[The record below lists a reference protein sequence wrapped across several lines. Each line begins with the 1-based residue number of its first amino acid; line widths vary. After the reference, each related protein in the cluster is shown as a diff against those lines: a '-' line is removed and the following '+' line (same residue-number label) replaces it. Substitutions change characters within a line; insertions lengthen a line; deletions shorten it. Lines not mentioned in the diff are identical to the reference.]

1 MWSKITNA
9 LKYRPSNDDQSS
21 SFHQSDVISRVLEQ
35 HPNMSVFHGEAE
47 TSIPVPSPPAS
58 PSKNGRRSIFRRTNK
73 GKDDDS
79 IRAPSPSPLALGLPK
94 VKSSLD
100 LISNESQRSL
110 SRATVE
116 RPDMGHHPS
125 QDLLRPS
132 MDAGRSSPT
141 ALPRSS
147 LDILNKPQNESL
159 QPSHNEDPNDPRY
172 GSVRSI
178 LREPNTPGTGQ
189 NVRFFSR
196 DAYKVISPDQ
206 SMDSDSMPIQH
217 LSSQSQSQSP
227 PDVINRLQELSS
239 RPNILGAIPRSVS
252 SSKAGH
258 PSLSEVF
265 SPIGGVSTSISPLSL
280 KDNASA
286 PLASPS
292 APNNSN
298 IFDVSQDIQLSD
310 FAPPGLS
317 FSMDEP
323 SLAKESDTPASD
335 VAKGG
340 FQGKAMTSTPFAN
353 KGKGKE
359 RAAEVEEEKENAAPV
374 EVDEAVFHGTEKS
387 PRLPAPFHDRSQS
400 FSFGQTVFFSM
411 DDKSKRSSNASTAPS
426 VVSDDVKNA
435 ILANDSPHSSNN
447 KSRSRALS
455 DTVFQSLMKSTSS
468 VSSHVSSKN
477 RPEADINDE
486 SSADLV
492 VYSEKVPEPDPFSAG
507 AKTYYTPQTNIP
519 ITPPR
524 GAPSHVRTA
533 SKEDNVIFS
542 LQTQLSLQQE
552 LCGQYETDLCA
563 RDELV
568 DILGKKLAEVEKE
581 DTKRKGVLR
590 AWKKKVAELEKT
602 CRYLE
607 DEVDSARQESFER
620 SMLDTCSEEALTAL
634 QKRIVDLEREK
645 ASWRRMEDMFREE
658 VATLETLVKER
669 SDDVMRLKEA
679 LWTQEEEEK
688 RFEKS
693 LRPLQEEVEQLGNVS
708 IVFDDEFKKHMMEKE
723 KEQEGEKEQCT
734 LAQAGWDQE
743 RQELHLAIEG
753 LEIEKAVLKSEAEAS
768 RKDAKD
774 DQDELCMLKSELE
787 SQWCL
792 SEAATEKIQTLE
804 TAKVTLERQCGA
816 LQVDIS
822 ELNAKIDRMEV
833 DYNDSVNKRAE
844 VEQQVS
850 ELWDR
855 NADLE
860 RERDELHQRL
870 EEEEHAADLS
880 QCLHE
885 RDEHIAALE
894 QEHDS
899 EIARL
904 GDELRKRDE
913 EAAEYGRRNTQ
924 RQAELEELHSQKMN
938 MRQEM
943 VRMQE
948 QHTRA
953 LEESARRESESKART
968 EIVLKEKAQDVGALK
983 DEVERL
989 GRHLQELQQDSAN
1002 KDLKLTQM
1010 HKEREKDRSDVDGLN
1025 MALDAKQQELELMKR
1040 KLQVQGTAGS
1050 TPARPAANQANS
1062 QRRQSALVTPRSRP
1076 PSVMSDS
1083 GRESVMSI
1091 SSHTSRP
1098 SMEKVV
1104 PSAIAKTPIV
1114 SKTAALM
1121 KSARMNSLN
1130 TPTPASSS
1138 SIKAGP
1144 AMSKPSRN
1152 VEGSMGPPPDKLR
1165 RSLSGAPGR
1174 LPSLS
1179 RSTSGRA
1186 SLSTSTSST
1195 PHRRPSLTLEKTL
1208 AKVKVP
1214 TTAPG
1219 SVASVSEGEEKENKS
1234 QVPTFS

>member
-9 LKYRPSNDDQSS
+9 LKYRLSNDDQDS
-21 SFHQSDVISRVLEQ
+21 SFHQTDVMSRVLEQ
-35 HPNMSVFHGEAE
+35 HPNMSVFHGEAD

-58 PSKNGRRSIFRRTNK
+58 PSKNGRLSIFRRTNK

-94 VKSSLD
+94 KVKSSLD
-100 LISNESQRSL
+100 LTGNESQRSL

-116 RPDMGHHPS
+116 RPVYSPDTGHRPS

-132 MDAGRSSPT
+132 MDAGRSTPT
-141 ALPRSS
+141 VLPRP
-147 LDILNKPQNESL
+147 LDILNKSQNESI
-159 QPSHNEDPNDPRY
+159 QPSQNEDPNDPRY

-196 DAYKVISPDQ
+196 DAYKTISPDQ
-206 SMDSDSMPIQH
+206 SMDSDSMPIQQ
-217 LSSQSQSQSP
+217 LSPQSQSQLLPDRSP
-227 PDVINRLQELSS
+227 IDNLQELSP
-239 RPNILGAIPRSVS
+239 RPNALAAVLRSASSAKVGHLSLG
-252 SSKAGH
+252 
-258 PSLSEVF
+258 EVF
-265 SPIGGVSTSISPLSL
+265 SPIGGVNSPISPFSS
-280 KDNASA
+280 KENASA
-286 PLASPS
+286 SPLASPS

-298 IFDVSQDIQLSD
+298 IFDVSQDIQLPN
-310 FAPPGLS
+310 FALPGLS

-323 SLAKESDTPASD
+323 SLAKGSDTHESD
-335 VAKGG
+335 VAQGG

-359 RAAEVEEEKENAAPV
+359 MAAELEEEKENAASV
-374 EVDEAVFHGTEKS
+374 EVDEAAFHAREKS
-387 PRLPAPFHDRSQS
+387 PHPSAPLHDRSQS

-426 VVSDDVKNA
+426 VASNDAKNA
-435 ILANDSPHSSNN
+435 ILSTDSPHSSDN

-455 DTVFQSLMKSTSS
+455 DAVFQSLMKSTSS
-468 VSSHVSSKN
+468 VSSHASSKG

-524 GAPSHVRTA
+524 GAPSHARTA
-533 SKEDNVIFS
+533 SKEENVLFS

-658 VATLETLVKER
+658 VATLEALVKER

-679 LWTQEEEEK
+679 LWTQEEEEQ

-723 KEQEGEKEQCT
+723 KEQEGEKERYT
-734 LAQAGWDQE
+734 LAQAEWDQE
-743 RQELHLAIEG
+743 RQELHLATER
-753 LEIEKAVLKSEAEAS
+753 LEIEKAVLKSEAEAA

-774 DQDELCMLKSELE
+774 DKDELRMLKAELE
-787 SQWCL
+787 SQWRL
-792 SEAATEKIQTLE
+792 SEAATEKIQALE
-804 TAKVTLERQCGA
+804 TAKTTLEKQCDA
-816 LQVDIS
+816 LQVDVT

-833 DYNDSVNKRAE
+833 DYNDSVNKRVE

-894 QEHDS
+894 QEHES

-904 GDELRKRDE
+904 GDELRRRDE
-913 EAAEYGRRNTQ
+913 EAAEYSRRSAQ
-924 RQAELEELHSQKMN
+924 RQAELEELHDQKMS

-943 VRMQE
+943 ARMQE
-948 QHTRA
+948 EHARA
-953 LEESARRESESKART
+953 LEEAARREGESKMRA
-968 EIVLKEKAQDVGALK
+968 EIALKEKAQDVGALK

-989 GRHLQELQQDSAN
+989 RRHLQELQQDSAN

-1025 MALDAKQQELELMKR
+1025 MALDAKQQELELIKR

-1050 TPARPAANQANS
+1050 TPARPVANQANS
-1062 QRRQSALVTPRSRP
+1062 QRRQSALATPHSRP

-1083 GRESVMSI
+1083 GRESKM
-1091 SSHTSRP
+1091 RP
-1098 SMEKVV
+1098 PAVT
-1104 PSAIAKTPIV
+1104 KTPMV
-1114 SKTAALM
+1114 SKTPALV
-1121 KSARMNSLN
+1121 KSARMNSLS

-1138 SIKAGP
+1138 SIRAGP
-1144 AMSKPSRN
+1144 PMSKPSRT
-1152 VEGSMGPPPDKLR
+1152 VEGSMGPPPNKLR
-1165 RSLSGAPGR
+1165 QSLSSAPGK

-1179 RSTSGRA
+1179 LSTSGRP
-1186 SLSTSTSST
+1186 SLSASTSST

-1208 AKVKVP
+1208 GKVKVP
-1214 TTAPG
+1214 TTVPG
-1219 SVASVSEGEEKENKS
+1219 SIASVSEKEEKENKS
-1234 QVPTFS
+1234 QVPTFA

>member
-1 MWSKITNA
+1 MWSKITSA
-9 LKYRPSNDDQSS
+9 LKYRSNDDQDS
-21 SFHQSDVISRVLEQ
+21 SFHQTDVMSRVLEQ
-35 HPNMSVFHGEAE
+35 HPNMSVFHGEAD

-58 PSKNGRRSIFRRTNK
+58 PSKNGRRSIFRRTNR

-94 VKSSLD
+94 KVKSSLD
-100 LISNESQRSL
+100 LIGNESQRSL

-116 RPDMGHHPS
+116 RPVYSPDMGRRPS

-132 MDAGRSSPT
+132 MDTGRSTPT
-141 ALPRSS
+141 VLSRSS
-147 LDILNKPQNESL
+147 LDILNKSQNESI

-196 DAYKVISPDQ
+196 DAYKTISPNQ
-206 SMDSDSMPIQH
+206 SMDSDSMPI
-217 LSSQSQSQSP
+217 SSQSPSQLLPEGSP
-227 PDVINRLQELSS
+227 TDRLQELSS
-239 RPNILGAIPRSVS
+239 GPHTLAAVPRPAS
-252 SSKAGH
+252 SSKASH
-258 PSLSEVF
+258 PSLGEVF
-265 SPIGGVSTSISPLSL
+265 SPIGGISSPISPISHKENASTSPFVSP
-280 KDNASA
+280 A
-286 PLASPS
+286 

-298 IFDVSQDIQLSD
+298 IFDVSQDIQLAN

-323 SLAKESDTPASD
+323 SLAKGSDAPEAD
-335 VAKGG
+335 VAQGD
-340 FQGKAMTSTPFAN
+340 FQGKVMTSTPFAN

-359 RAAEVEEEKENAAPV
+359 RGAEVEEEKENIVPA
-374 EVDEAVFHGTEKS
+374 EVDEAVFHAREKS
-387 PRLPAPFHDRSQS
+387 PRLPALLHDRSQS

-411 DDKSKRSSNASTAPS
+411 DDKSKRSSNASTVPS
-426 VVSDDVKNA
+426 VTSNDGKNV
-435 ILANDSPHSSNN
+435 ILSNDSSQSSNDKN
-447 KSRSRALS
+447 RSRALS

-468 VSSHVSSKN
+468 VSSHASSKG

-524 GAPSHVRTA
+524 GAPTHVRTA
-533 SKEDNVIFS
+533 SKEDNILFS

-552 LCGQYETDLCA
+552 LCGQYETDLRA
-563 RDELV
+563 RDQLV
-568 DILGKKLAEVEKE
+568 DILGRKLADVEKE

-607 DEVDSARQESFER
+607 DEVDGARQESFER

-645 ASWRRMEDMFREE
+645 ASWRRMEDVFREE
-658 VATLETLVKER
+658 VATLEALVKER
-669 SDDVMRLKEA
+669 SDDVMRLKET
-679 LWTQEEEEK
+679 LWTQEEEEQ

-723 KEQEGEKEQCT
+723 KEQEGEKERYT
-734 LAQAGWDQE
+734 LAQAEWDQE
-743 RQELHLAIEG
+743 RQELHLAIER
-753 LEIEKAVLKSEAEAS
+753 LEIEKAALKSEAEAA

-774 DQDELCMLKSELE
+774 DQDELRMLKAELE
-787 SQWCL
+787 SQWRL
-792 SEAATEKIQTLE
+792 SEAATEKIQALE
-804 TAKVTLERQCGA
+804 TAKTTLENQCGA
-816 LQVDIS
+816 LQVDVT

-844 VEQQVS
+844 VEQQLS

-860 RERDELHQRL
+860 RERDELHERL
-870 EEEEHAADLS
+870 EEEERAADLS

-885 RDEHIAALE
+885 RDEQIAALE
-894 QEHDS
+894 EQHES
-899 EIARL
+899 EITRL
-904 GDELRKRDE
+904 ADELGKRDE
-913 EAAEYGRRNTQ
+913 EAAEYSRRSAQ

-943 VRMQE
+943 ARMQE
-948 QHTRA
+948 EHARA
-953 LEESARRESESKART
+953 LEEAARREGESNARAET
-968 EIVLKEKAQDVGALK
+968 ALKEKVQDVGALK

-989 GRHLQELQQDSAN
+989 RRHMQELQQDSAN

-1025 MALDAKQQELELMKR
+1025 MALDAKQQELELIKR

-1050 TPARPAANQANS
+1050 TPARPAANQANH
-1062 QRRQSALVTPRSRP
+1062 QRRQSALATPLSRP

-1083 GRESVMSI
+1083 GRESKM
-1091 SSHTSRP
+1091 RP
-1098 SMEKVV
+1098 SAV
-1104 PSAIAKTPIV
+1104 AKTPII
-1114 SKTAALM
+1114 SKTSALL
-1121 KSARMNSLN
+1121 KSTRMNSLS

-1138 SIKAGP
+1138 SNKAGLP
-1144 AMSKPSRN
+1144 VSKPSRN
-1152 VEGSMGPPPDKLR
+1152 VERSMGPPPDKLR
-1165 RSLSGAPGR
+1165 QSLSGAPGR
-1174 LPSLS
+1174 LPPLS
-1179 RSTSGRA
+1179 RSTSGRP
-1186 SLSTSTSST
+1186 SLSASTSST

-1208 AKVKVP
+1208 SKVKVP
-1214 TTAPG
+1214 TTVPG
-1219 SVASVSEGEEKENKS
+1219 SIASVSEGEEKENKS
-1234 QVPTFS
+1234 QVPAFA

>member
-1 MWSKITNA
+1 MWSKITSA
-9 LKYRPSNDDQSS
+9 LKYRSNDDQDS
-21 SFHQSDVISRVLEQ
+21 SFYQADVMSRVLEQ
-35 HPNMSVFHGEAE
+35 HPNMSVFHGEAD

-94 VKSSLD
+94 KVKSSLD
-100 LISNESQRSL
+100 LIGNESQRSL

-116 RPDMGHHPS
+116 RPVYSPDMGRRPS

-132 MDAGRSSPT
+132 MDTGRSTPT
-141 ALPRSS
+141 ILSRSS
-147 LDILNKPQNESL
+147 LDILNKSQNESI

-196 DAYKVISPDQ
+196 DAYKTISPNQ
-206 SMDSDSMPIQH
+206 SMDSDSMPM
-217 LSSQSQSQSP
+217 SPQSP
-227 PDVINRLQELSS
+227 SQLPPEDRLQELGPGSHT
-239 RPNILGAIPRSVS
+239 LATVPRSAS

-258 PSLSEVF
+258 PSLDEVF
-265 SPIGGVSTSISPLSL
+265 SPIGGVSSPVSLISQKETVSTSPFVSPT
-280 KDNASA
+280 
-286 PLASPS
+286 

-298 IFDVSQDIQLSD
+298 IFDVSQDIQLPN

-323 SLAKESDTPASD
+323 SLAKGSDAPEAN
-335 VAKGG
+335 VAQGD

-359 RAAEVEEEKENAAPV
+359 RAAEVEEEKENIVPAQ
-374 EVDEAVFHGTEKS
+374 VDEAVFHAREKS
-387 PRLPAPFHDRSQS
+387 PRLPAPLHDRSQS

-426 VVSDDVKNA
+426 VTSNNGKNV
-435 ILANDSPHSSNN
+435 ILSNDSSQSSNN
-447 KSRSRALS
+447 KNRSRALS

-468 VSSHVSSKN
+468 VSSHASSKG

-492 VYSEKVPEPDPFSAG
+492 VYSEKVPEPDPFSAS

-524 GAPSHVRTA
+524 GTPTHVRTA
-533 SKEDNVIFS
+533 SKEDNVLFS

-552 LCGQYETDLCA
+552 LCGQYETDLRA
-563 RDELV
+563 RDQLV
-568 DILGKKLAEVEKE
+568 DILGRKLADVEKE

-590 AWKKKVAELEKT
+590 AWKKKVSELEKT

-607 DEVDSARQESFER
+607 DEVDGARQESFER

-658 VATLETLVKER
+658 VATLEVLVKER
-669 SDDVMRLKEA
+669 SDDVMRLKET
-679 LWTQEEEEK
+679 LWTQEEEEQ

-693 LRPLQEEVEQLGNVS
+693 LRPLQEEVEQFGNVS

-723 KEQEGEKEQCT
+723 KEQEGEKERYT
-734 LAQAGWDQE
+734 LAQAEWEQE
-743 RQELHLAIEG
+743 RQELHLAIER
-753 LEIEKAVLKSEAEAS
+753 LEIEKAALKSEAETA

-774 DQDELCMLKSELE
+774 DQDELRMLKAELE
-787 SQWCL
+787 SQWRL
-792 SEAATEKIQTLE
+792 SEAATEKIQALE
-804 TAKVTLERQCGA
+804 TAKTTLEKQCDA
-816 LQVDIS
+816 LQVDVT
-822 ELNAKIDRMEV
+822 ELNAKVDRMEV

-844 VEQQVS
+844 VEQQLS

-855 NADLE
+855 NVDLE
-860 RERDELHQRL
+860 RERDELHERL
-870 EEEEHAADLS
+870 EEEERAADLS

-885 RDEHIAALE
+885 RDEQIVALE
-894 QEHDS
+894 EQHES

-904 GDELRKRDE
+904 ADELGKRDE
-913 EAAEYGRRNTQ
+913 EAAEYSRRSAQ
-924 RQAELEELHSQKMN
+924 RQTELEELHNQKMT

-943 VRMQE
+943 ARMQE
-948 QHTRA
+948 EHARA
-953 LEESARRESESKART
+953 LEEAAQREGENKARAET
-968 EIVLKEKAQDVGALK
+968 ALKEKVQDVGALK

-989 GRHLQELQQDSAN
+989 RKHMQELQQDSAN

-1025 MALDAKQQELELMKR
+1025 MALDAKQQELELIKR

-1050 TPARPAANQANS
+1050 TPARPAANQANH
-1062 QRRQSALVTPRSRP
+1062 QRRQSALVTPLSRP

-1083 GRESVMSI
+1083 GRESKM
-1091 SSHTSRP
+1091 RP
-1098 SMEKVV
+1098 SAV
-1104 PSAIAKTPIV
+1104 AKTPIV
-1114 SKTAALM
+1114 SKTPALL
-1121 KSARMNSLN
+1121 KSTRMNSLS

-1138 SIKAGP
+1138 SNKTGLP
-1144 AMSKPSRN
+1144 VSKPSRN
-1152 VEGSMGPPPDKLR
+1152 VERSMGPPPDKLR
-1165 RSLSGAPGR
+1165 QSLSGAPGR
-1174 LPSLS
+1174 LPPLS
-1179 RSTSGRA
+1179 RSTSGRP
-1186 SLSTSTSST
+1186 SLSASTSST

-1208 AKVKVP
+1208 SKIKVP
-1214 TTAPG
+1214 ATVPG
-1219 SVASVSEGEEKENKS
+1219 SIASVSEGEEKENKS
-1234 QVPTFS
+1234 QVPTFA

>member
-1 MWSKITNA
+1 MWSKITSA
-9 LKYRPSNDDQSS
+9 LKYRSNDDQDS
-21 SFHQSDVISRVLEQ
+21 SFHQTDVMSRVLEQ
-35 HPNMSVFHGEAE
+35 HPNMSVFHGEAD
-47 TSIPVPSPPAS
+47 TSFPAPSPPAS

-73 GKDDDS
+73 GNDDDS

-94 VKSSLD
+94 KVNSSLN
-100 LISNESQRSL
+100 LIGNESQRSL

-116 RPDMGHHPS
+116 RPVHPPDMGRRPS
-125 QDLLRPS
+125 QDLLPPS
-132 MDAGRSSPT
+132 MDTGRSTPT
-141 ALPRSS
+141 TLLRSS
-147 LDILNKPQNESL
+147 LDILNKSQNESI

-196 DAYKVISPDQ
+196 DAYKTISPNQ
-206 SMDSDSMPIQH
+206 SMDSDSMPI
-217 LSSQSQSQSP
+217 SPQSP
-227 PDVINRLQELSS
+227 SQLLPEGLPMDRLQQHSPSPHSL
-239 RPNILGAIPRSVS
+239 AVVPRSAS

-258 PSLSEVF
+258 PSLGEVF
-265 SPIGGVSTSISPLSL
+265 SPIGGVSSPISPISR
-280 KDNASA
+280 KETVST
-286 PLASPS
+286 SPFIS
-292 APNNSN
+292 PAAPNNSN
-298 IFDVSQDIQLSD
+298 IFDVSQDIQLPN

-323 SLAKESDTPASD
+323 SLAKGSDAPETD
-335 VAKGG
+335 VAQGNFG
-340 FQGKAMTSTPFAN
+340 GKAMTSTPFAN

-359 RAAEVEEEKENAAPV
+359 RADEVEEEKENIVPA
-374 EVDEAVFHGTEKS
+374 ESNETVFRAREKS
-387 PRLPAPFHDRSQS
+387 PHLPALHDRSQS

-426 VVSDDVKNA
+426 VTSNDGKNA
-435 ILANDSPHSSNN
+435 ILSNDSLQPSEN
-447 KSRSRALS
+447 KSKSSVL
-455 DTVFQSLMKSTSS
+455 QSLMKSTSS
-468 VSSHVSSKN
+468 VASHTSSKC

-524 GAPSHVRTA
+524 GAPTHVRTA
-533 SKEDNVIFS
+533 SKEDNVFFA

-552 LCGQYETDLCA
+552 LCGQYETDLRA
-563 RDELV
+563 RDQLV
-568 DILGKKLAEVEKE
+568 DILGKKLADVEME

-607 DEVDSARQESFER
+607 DEVDGARQESFER

-634 QKRIVDLEREK
+634 QKRIVDMEREK

-658 VATLETLVKER
+658 VATLEVLVKER

-679 LWTQEEEEK
+679 LWTQEEEEQ

-693 LRPLQEEVEQLGNVS
+693 LRPLQEEVEQLGNVN
-708 IVFDDEFKKHMMEKE
+708 IAFDDEFKKRMMEKE
-723 KEQEGEKEQCT
+723 KEHEGEKERYT
-734 LAQAGWDQE
+734 LEHAEWNQE
-743 RQELHLAIEG
+743 RQELHLAIER
-753 LEIEKAVLKSEAEAS
+753 LEIEKAVLKSEAETA

-774 DQDELCMLKSELE
+774 DQGELRMLKAELE
-787 SQWCL
+787 SQWRL
-792 SEAATEKIQTLE
+792 SEAATDKIQALE
-804 TAKVTLERQCGA
+804 TAKTTLEKQCSA
-816 LQVDIS
+816 LQVDVT

-844 VEQQVS
+844 VEQQLS

-855 NADLE
+855 NVDVE
-860 RERDELHQRL
+860 RERDELHERL
-870 EEEEHAADLS
+870 EEEERAADLS

-885 RDEHIAALE
+885 RDEQIAALE
-894 QEHDS
+894 EQHES

-904 GDELRKRDE
+904 ADELGKRDE
-913 EAAEYGRRNTQ
+913 EAAEYGRRSAQ

-943 VRMQE
+943 ARIQE
-948 QHTRA
+948 EHTRV
-953 LEESARRESESKART
+953 LEEAARREGESKARAET
-968 EIVLKEKAQDVGALK
+968 ALKEKVQDVSALK

-989 GRHLQELQQDSAN
+989 RRHMQELQQDSAN

-1025 MALDAKQQELELMKR
+1025 MALDAKQQELELIKR

-1050 TPARPAANQANS
+1050 TPARPAANQVNH
-1062 QRRQSALVTPRSRP
+1062 QRRQSALATPLSRP

-1083 GRESVMSI
+1083 GRESVMSN
-1091 SSHTSRP
+1091 SSHVSRP
-1098 SMEKVV
+1098 SLEKMKL
-1104 PSAIAKTPIV
+1104 SAAAKTPIV
-1114 SKTAALM
+1114 NKTPALLR
-1121 KSARMNSLN
+1121 STRMNSLS
-1130 TPTPASSS
+1130 TPTPAASSS
-1138 SIKAGP
+1138 NKAGLP
-1144 AMSKPSRN
+1144 VSKPSRN
-1152 VEGSMGPPPDKLR
+1152 VERSMGPPPEKLR
-1165 RSLSGAPGR
+1165 QSLSGAPGR
-1174 LPSLS
+1174 LPPLS
-1179 RSTSGRA
+1179 RSTSGRS
-1186 SLSTSTSST
+1186 SLSASTSST

-1208 AKVKVP
+1208 SKIKAP
-1214 TTAPG
+1214 TTVP
-1219 SVASVSEGEEKENKS
+1219 ASVSEGEEKENKS
-1234 QVPTFS
+1234 QVPTFA

>member
-1 MWSKITNA
+1 MWSKITSA
-9 LKYRPSNDDQSS
+9 LKYRSNDDQD
-21 SFHQSDVISRVLEQ
+21 SFHQTDVMSRVLEQ
-35 HPNMSVFHGEAE
+35 HPNMSVFHGEAD
-47 TSIPVPSPPAS
+47 TSIPTSSPPVS

-79 IRAPSPSPLALGLPK
+79 IRAPSPSPLALGLSKK

-100 LISNESQRSL
+100 LIGNESQQSL

-116 RPDMGHHPS
+116 RPVYSPDMGRRPS

-132 MDAGRSSPT
+132 MDTGRSTP

-147 LDILNKPQNESL
+147 LDILNKSQNESI

-196 DAYKVISPDQ
+196 DAYKTISPNQ
-206 SMDSDSMPIQH
+206 SMDSDSMPI
-217 LSSQSQSQSP
+217 SPQSP
-227 PDVINRLQELSS
+227 SQLLPEGSPIDRSQQLS
-239 RPNILGAIPRSVS
+239 PNPHTLPTVLRSAS

-265 SPIGGVSTSISPLSL
+265 SPIGGLNSTISAISQKGNASTSPFVSP
-280 KDNASA
+280 A
-286 PLASPS
+286 

-298 IFDVSQDIQLSD
+298 IFDVSQDIQLPN
-310 FAPPGLS
+310 FAPHALS

-323 SLAKESDTPASD
+323 SLDKGSDDPEAD
-335 VAKGG
+335 VVRGD

-359 RAAEVEEEKENAAPV
+359 RVAEVEEEKENVVPAG
-374 EVDEAVFHGTEKS
+374 VDEAVFHAREKS
-387 PRLPAPFHDRSQS
+387 PRLPTPLHDRSQS

-411 DDKSKRSSNASTAPS
+411 DDKSKRSSDASTAPS
-426 VVSDDVKNA
+426 VASNDGKNV
-435 ILANDSPHSSNN
+435 ILSNNSSQSSNN
-447 KSRSRALS
+447 PNRSRAQS
-455 DTVFQSLMKSTSS
+455 DTVFRSLMKATSS
-468 VSSHVSSKN
+468 VSSHASSKG
-477 RPEADINDE
+477 RPETGINDE

-492 VYSEKVPEPDPFSAG
+492 VYSEKAPEPDPFSPG

-524 GAPSHVRTA
+524 GAPTHVRTA
-533 SKEDNVIFS
+533 SKEDNVLFS
-542 LQTQLSLQQE
+542 LQTQVSLQQE
-552 LCGQYETDLCA
+552 LCGQYETDLRA
-563 RDELV
+563 RDQLV
-568 DILGKKLAEVEKE
+568 DILGKKLADVEKE

-607 DEVDSARQESFER
+607 DEVDGARQESFER
-620 SMLDTCSEEALTAL
+620 SMLDTCSEEALTTL

-658 VATLETLVKER
+658 VATLEALVKER

-679 LWTQEEEEK
+679 LWTQEEEEQ

-693 LRPLQEEVEQLGNVS
+693 LQPLQEEVEQLGNVG
-708 IVFDDEFKKHMMEKE
+708 VGFDDEFKKHMMEKE
-723 KEQEGEKEQCT
+723 KEHEGEKERYT
-734 LAQAGWDQE
+734 LAQAEWDQE
-743 RQELHLAIEG
+743 RQELHLAIER
-753 LEIEKAVLKSEAEAS
+753 LEIEKAALKSEAETA

-774 DQDELCMLKSELE
+774 DQDELRMLKAELE
-787 SQWCL
+787 SQWRL
-792 SEAATEKIQTLE
+792 SEAATDKIQALE
-804 TAKVTLERQCGA
+804 TAKTTLEKQCGA
-816 LQVDIS
+816 LRVDVT
-822 ELNAKIDRMEV
+822 ELNAKMDRMEV

-844 VEQQVS
+844 VEQQLS

-860 RERDELHQRL
+860 RERDELHERL
-870 EEEEHAADLS
+870 EEEERAADLS

-885 RDEHIAALE
+885 RDEQIAALE
-894 QEHDS
+894 EQHES

-904 GDELRKRDE
+904 ADELGKRDE
-913 EAAEYGRRNTQ
+913 EAAEYTRRSAQ

-943 VRMQE
+943 ARMQE
-948 QHTRA
+948 EHARA
-953 LEESARRESESKART
+953 LEEATQRESESKARA
-968 EIVLKEKAQDVGALK
+968 EVALKEKAQDVGALK

-989 GRHLQELQQDSAN
+989 RRHMQELQQDSAN

-1025 MALDAKQQELELMKR
+1025 MALDAKQQELELIKR

-1050 TPARPAANQANS
+1050 TPARPVANQANH
-1062 QRRQSALVTPRSRP
+1062 QRRQSTLATPLSRP
-1076 PSVMSDS
+1076 SSVMSDS
-1083 GRESVMSI
+1083 GRESVMSN
-1091 SSHTSRP
+1091 SSHISRP
-1098 SMEKVV
+1098 SLEKMKL
-1104 PSAIAKTPIV
+1104 SAVAKTPVV
-1114 SKTAALM
+1114 SKTPALL
-1121 KSARMNSLN
+1121 KSTRMNSLS
-1130 TPTPASSS
+1130 TPTPAASSS
-1138 SIKAGP
+1138 NKAGLP
-1144 AMSKPSRN
+1144 VSKPSRN
-1152 VEGSMGPPPDKLR
+1152 VERSMGPPPDKLR
-1165 RSLSGAPGR
+1165 QSLSGAPGR

-1179 RSTSGRA
+1179 RSTSGRP
-1186 SLSTSTSST
+1186 SLSASTSST

-1208 AKVKVP
+1208 SKIKVP
-1214 TTAPG
+1214 TTVP
-1219 SVASVSEGEEKENKS
+1219 ASVSEGEEKENKS
-1234 QVPTFS
+1234 QVPIFA

>member
-1 MWSKITNA
+1 MWSKITSA
-9 LKYRPSNDDQSS
+9 LKYRSNDDQDS
-21 SFHQSDVISRVLEQ
+21 SFHQTDVMSSVLEQ
-35 HPNMSVFHGEAE
+35 HPNMSVFHGEAD
-47 TSIPVPSPPAS
+47 TSFPAPSPPAS

-79 IRAPSPSPLALGLPK
+79 IRAPSPSPLALVLPRK

-100 LISNESQRSL
+100 LVGNESQRSL

-116 RPDMGHHPS
+116 RPVYSPDMGRRPS

-132 MDAGRSSPT
+132 MDTGRSTPT
-141 ALPRSS
+141 TLPRSS
-147 LDILNKPQNESL
+147 LDILNRSQNESI
-159 QPSHNEDPNDPRY
+159 QQSHNEDPNDPRY

-196 DAYKVISPDQ
+196 DAYKTISPNQ
-206 SMDSDSMPIQH
+206 SMDSDSMPI
-217 LSSQSQSQSP
+217 SPQSP
-227 PDVINRLQELSS
+227 SQLVPEGPPMNHLQQHS
-239 RPNILGAIPRSVS
+239 PNSHTLAAVPRSAS
-252 SSKAGH
+252 SSKASH

-265 SPIGGVSTSISPLSL
+265 SPIGGVSSPISPISQ
-280 KDNASA
+280 KGTVST
-286 PLASPS
+286 SPFVS
-292 APNNSN
+292 PAAPNNSN
-298 IFDVSQDIQLSD
+298 IFDVSQEIQLPD

-323 SLAKESDTPASD
+323 SLAKGSDAPQPD
-335 VAKGG
+335 VAQGD

-359 RAAEVEEEKENAAPV
+359 RAAEVEEEKENIVPAEAN
-374 EVDEAVFHGTEKS
+374 EAVFHAREKS
-387 PRLPAPFHDRSQS
+387 PRLPALLHDRSQS

-426 VVSDDVKNA
+426 VASNDGKNV
-435 ILANDSPHSSNN
+435 ILSNDSLQPSNN
-447 KSRSRALS
+447 KSKSSVL
-455 DTVFQSLMKSTSS
+455 QSLMKSTSS
-468 VSSHVSSKN
+468 VSSHASSKG

-492 VYSEKVPEPDPFSAG
+492 VYSEKAPEPDPFSAG

-524 GAPSHVRTA
+524 GAPTHVRTA
-533 SKEDNVIFS
+533 SKEDNVLFA

-552 LCGQYETDLCA
+552 LCGQYETDLRA
-563 RDELV
+563 RDQLV
-568 DILGKKLAEVEKE
+568 DILGKKLADVEME

-607 DEVDSARQESFER
+607 DEVDGARQESFER

-634 QKRIVDLEREK
+634 QKRIVDMEREK
-645 ASWRRMEDMFREE
+645 ASWRRMEDIFREE
-658 VATLETLVKER
+658 VATLEALVKER

-679 LWTQEEEEK
+679 LWTQEEKEP

-693 LRPLQEEVEQLGNVS
+693 LRPLQEEAEQLGNVNV
-708 IVFDDEFKKHMMEKE
+708 VFDDEFKQRMMEKE
-723 KEQEGEKEQCT
+723 KEHEGEKERYT

-743 RQELHLAIEG
+743 RQELHLAIER
-753 LEIEKAVLKSEAEAS
+753 LEIEKAALKSEAETAK
-768 RKDAKD
+768 KDAKD
-774 DQDELCMLKSELE
+774 DQDELRMLKAELE
-787 SQWCL
+787 SQWRL
-792 SEAATEKIQTLE
+792 SETATDKIQTLE
-804 TAKVTLERQCGA
+804 TAKTTLEKQCGA
-816 LQVDIS
+816 LQVDVT

-844 VEQQVS
+844 LDQQIS

-860 RERDELHQRL
+860 RERDELHERL
-870 EEEEHAADLS
+870 EEEERAADLS

-885 RDEHIAALE
+885 RDEQIAALE
-894 QEHDS
+894 EQHES

-904 GDELRKRDE
+904 ADELGKRDE
-913 EAAEYGRRNTQ
+913 EAAEYSRRSAQ
-924 RQAELEELHSQKMN
+924 RQTELEELHSQKMN

-943 VRMQE
+943 ARMQE
-948 QHTRA
+948 EHARA
-953 LEESARRESESKART
+953 LEEAARCEGENKARAET
-968 EIVLKEKAQDVGALK
+968 ALKEKVQDVSALK

-989 GRHLQELQQDSAN
+989 RRHMQELQQDSAN

-1025 MALDAKQQELELMKR
+1025 MALDAKQQELELIKR

-1050 TPARPAANQANS
+1050 TPARPAANQVNH
-1062 QRRQSALVTPRSRP
+1062 QRRQSALATPLSRP

-1083 GRESVMSI
+1083 GRESVMSN
-1091 SSHTSRP
+1091 SSHISRP
-1098 SMEKVV
+1098 SLEKMKL
-1104 PSAIAKTPIV
+1104 SAVAKTPIV
-1114 SKTAALM
+1114 SKTPALS
-1121 KSARMNSLN
+1121 KSTRMNSLS
-1130 TPTPASSS
+1130 TPTPAASSS
-1138 SIKAGP
+1138 NKAGLP
-1144 AMSKPSRN
+1144 VSKPSRN
-1152 VEGSMGPPPDKLR
+1152 VERSMGPPPDKLR
-1165 RSLSGAPGR
+1165 QSLAGAPGR
-1174 LPSLS
+1174 LPPLS

-1186 SLSTSTSST
+1186 SLSASMSST

-1208 AKVKVP
+1208 SKIKAP
-1214 TTAPG
+1214 TTVP
-1219 SVASVSEGEEKENKS
+1219 ASVSEGEEKENKS
-1234 QVPTFS
+1234 QVPMFA